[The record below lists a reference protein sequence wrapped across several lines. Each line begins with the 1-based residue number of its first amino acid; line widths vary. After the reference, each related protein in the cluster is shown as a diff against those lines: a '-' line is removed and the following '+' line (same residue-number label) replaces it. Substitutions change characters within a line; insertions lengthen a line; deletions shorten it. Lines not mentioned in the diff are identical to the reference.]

1 MKKIS
6 YQPYRIHLKLNISMT
21 CLLEILS
28 QIPSTQLCLKLS
40 VIINAQLSHRAH
52 FDRVV
57 ELASFTGARL
67 VFVECSNQND
77 QDPDYY
83 DAGNVPKLNI
93 DTTKPFHAEDFI
105 TGMLKAAALI

>member
-1 MKKIS
+1 M
-6 YQPYRIHLKLNISMT
+6 IHLT
-21 CLLEILS
+21 EHCDDLS
-28 QIPSTQLCLKLS
+28 FGNSLANPFNQLCLKLS

-52 FDRVV
+52 FDRLV

-77 QDPDYY
+77 QDLDYY
-83 DAGNVPKLNI
+83 DVGNVPKLNI